1 MISRERVARAFS
13 HQETDRPPI
22 DFGATVV
29 TCLDGAAYRQLK
41 DTLGIQLDDDVII
54 DHTMGTVAPCEEL
67 QRRFCSDFR
76 RISMNYTAPRIV
88 NDRFES
94 GFGIEF
100 RRAAPHEYFDVV
112 RHPLADAEIEDL
124 ETMRLPDPD
133 DPVLYQGIGKQA
145 AYLYEGTPYA
155 LVADFGVPG
164 FYETS
169 QKLRGY
175 ENLACD
181 LLLNEDFLEVLYGKL
196 LDLQMRYFDN
206 YLREVGRYISVIC
219 YADDLGMQDRLQM
232 SPDTYRK
239 LIKPWHTKIFSFI
252 HQRTE
257 AKILLHSCGS
267 VSSIIPDLAEAGVDI
282 LNPVQLRA
290 TDMEPQSLKDRFG
303 KDIIFWG
310 GVDEQRLLPYGTPS
324 EVREEARR
332 VARILSRDG
341 GYVFAPSH
349 NFQSD
354 TPPENIIAMY
364 DAVKDGL

>member
-1 MISRERVARAFS
+1 MISRERVTRAFS

-29 TCLDGAAYRQLK
+29 TCLDIEAYRQLK
-41 DTLGIQLDDDVII
+41 RHVGIQRDDDHII

-67 QRRFCSDFR
+67 QERFGSDFR
-76 RISMNYTAPRIV
+76 RVSMNYTAPQIV
-88 NDRFES
+88 NDRFVN

-100 RRAAPHEYFDVV
+100 RRASPHEYFDVI

-124 ETMRLPDPD
+124 DAMQLPDPD
-133 DPVLYQGIGKQA
+133 DPRLYHGIGQRA
-145 AYLYEGTPYA
+145 AELYANTPYA

-181 LLLNEDFLEVLYGKL
+181 LLLNVDFLETLYSKL
-196 LDLQMRYFDN
+196 LELQKRYFDN
-206 YLREVGRYISVIC
+206 YLRAVGKYISVIC

-232 SPDTYRK
+232 APDTYRAV
-239 LIKPWHTKIFSFI
+239 IKPWHKKIFSYI
-252 HQRTE
+252 HERTD
-257 AKILLHSCGS
+257 AKILLHSCGA
-267 VSSIIPDLAEAGVDI
+267 VSSVIPDLVEAGVDI

-290 TDMEPQSLKDRFG
+290 AEMEPQKLKESFG
-303 KDIIFWG
+303 RDIIFWG
-310 GVDEQRLLPYGTPS
+310 GIDEQHLLPYGTPQ
-324 EVREEARR
+324 EVREESRR

-354 TPPENIIAMY
+354 TPSENILAMY
-364 DAVKDGL
+364 DIWKGSR